1 MDGFIVAFLFTLK
14 GIYSQGKCESLK
26 TVKPFI
32 DTSSR

>member
-1 MDGFIVAFLFTLK
+1 MDVFIVAFLFIFK
-14 GIYSQGKCESLK
+14 SIYSQGKCESLK